1 MRHTFKLKYAAHMWH
16 DVHDVCAWVHVWSL
30 LIATSAGMEESF
42 LALFVGA
49 SAAKESR
56 VAWSFSRDAKP
67 PERGHS
73 MPQQTRWNKEEAKKE
88 RRRISNKV
96 EPNEQNLDP
105 HDTGLLCIPCDT
117 SLESL
122 WAVKAHPSASTAT
135 THDRILSRRLPPLS
149 GVLTLSST
157 SISWVKWRQQTCHN
171 AAIKDCLRV
180 NPTGHRKNLW
190 FSWVPNRSPMPTIP
204 MYHYVPYL
212 YCNII
217 LYHSISF
224 YIPIIPYPLV
234 PSCASSPSDFA
245 STVSCWSSDS
255 GGFVSGWATG
265 AEALLSSSGG
275 ATAGRCSTLLR
286 SQVDTS
292 LINAKG
298 LHKIWDERWGVCLV
312 QWNTVHEVF
321 FGLRYRQLESTN
333 ELFFKTNKTAVR
345 TALSCPMIL
354 K

>member
-1 MRHTFKLKYAAHMWH
+1 VRKWEAVFFPNQLKLHTETYSFISFHYVSFFLHSCGVSMRHTFKLKYAAHMWH
-16 DVHDVCAWVHVWSL
+16 DVHDVCAWVHVW
-30 LIATSAGMEESF
+30 SAGMEESF

-122 WAVKAHPSASTAT
+122 CAVKAHPSASTAT

-171 AAIKDCLRV
+171 AAIKFDL
-180 NPTGHRKNLW
+180 HRPNL
-190 FSWVPNRSPMPTIP
+190 PNWIA
-204 MYHYVPYL
+204 Y
-212 YCNII
+212 
-217 LYHSISF
+217 
-224 YIPIIPYPLV
+224 
-234 PSCASSPSDFA
+234 A
-245 STVSCWSSDS
+245 
-255 GGFVSGWATG
+255 
-265 AEALLSSSGG
+265 
-275 ATAGRCSTLLR
+275 
-286 SQVDTS
+286 
-292 LINAKG
+292 
-298 LHKIWDERWGVCLV
+298 
-312 QWNTVHEVF
+312 
-321 FGLRYRQLESTN
+321 
-333 ELFFKTNKTAVR
+333 
-345 TALSCPMIL
+345 
-354 K
+354 